1 MNSVKRK
8 RSIATIQNSICVIC
22 KIMTNEKVFG
32 LCVCNCSY
40 FCHDKCLINWITVKQ
55 NDAFCVICTIPYAIE
70 LIELAIFRA
79 SRLNHVY
86 IKKPTISLSHPVE
99 QTLTQTLS
107 QKVLLPINFN
117 NWNTLINIQTDNPSQ
132 IHPQKH
138 TL

>member
-1 MNSVKRK
+1 
-8 RSIATIQNSICVIC
+8 
-22 KIMTNEKVFG
+22 
-32 LCVCNCSY
+32 
-40 FCHDKCLINWITVKQ
+40 
-55 NDAFCVICTIPYAIE
+55 
-70 LIELAIFRA
+70 
-79 SRLNHVY
+79 VY